1 PFNLQ
6 ALNSVSDHP
15 TVVFE
20 YFIQFEREEG
30 TLEQLDKAL
39 EKVNA
44 QAAHRASRQQSQK
57 LKEESSA
64 KKDHAKEKRG
74 SAKAGDSK
82 PSPRKRPGQEPDES
96 PPVKKQMQDLSVQAV
111 NPTSSASNS
120 ADQPAESSATST
132 NEKKFTLFVSNLDF
146 KTTPEQVQEVL
157 EGAVEVRL
165 VYRGMSK
172 LTKGYGFVDMDSEE
186 NYRRALAN
194 DRMPLNGRP
203 MLISVSDPEK
213 RVGF

>member
-1 PFNLQ
+1 M
-6 ALNSVSDHP
+6 AHIMEIP
-15 TVVFE
+15 TFAW
-20 YFIQFEREEG
+20 YLIKC
-30 TLEQLDKAL
+30 LLII
-39 EKVNA
+39 
-44 QAAHRASRQQSQK
+44 S
-57 LKEESSA
+57 
-64 KKDHAKEKRG
+64 
-74 SAKAGDSK
+74 
-82 PSPRKRPGQEPDES
+82 PSPFTL
-96 PPVKKQMQDLSVQAV
+96 MQDLSVQAV

-203 MLISVSDPEK
+203 MLVCDALSSSSISVSDPEK
-213 RVGF
+213 RVGFKYATGLEKTKLFVRNVHYDCTEEQLKVFI